1 MIGEKLNKN
10 YKKINTNTQYLM
22 MELNINLND
31 FLYIIYVRLI
41 LRKTK
46 KTFF

>member
-10 YKKINTNTQYLM
+10 YKKNNINTQYLM

-31 FLYIIYVRLI
+31 FLYIIYVKLI

-46 KTFF
+46 KIIF